1 MECCVYFSGLHLTI
15 VTIPNKTRTLVFDPL
30 HSSHY
35 FYHQFIKLS
44 TVISFIAWTGVNRG
58 QIA

>member
-1 MECCVYFSGLHLTI
+1 MECCDYFSGLYLII
-15 VTIPNKTRTLVFDPL
+15 VIIPNKTRALVFDPL
-30 HSSHY
+30 YSSHY

-44 TVISFIAWTGVNRG
+44 TIISFIAWTGVNRG